1 MVGGT
6 RAEAEEMSLPDRLY
20 SFQHA
25 ARQWLVGRRHELLHP
40 RPGAVALDEG
50 FDPER
55 ILVVMSGLIGDTV
68 MCTPVLAGIRRS
80 WPRAHVTLLGREHN
94 CELLSACPYLDS
106 VKSVSIDPY
115 AVRRWTA
122 VRELRHWLRGEAFH
136 LAIIALGDQFA
147 SMLAEAEIPVRVGR
161 KGHLLEPCLTHCY
174 SIGSA
179 RTWGPDER
187 LNSLRCLGVGVADL
201 HPQLWVSP
209 LHREAARSKLSQ
221 AGIEPGRDYAVL
233 HPFGSTPRQWWPPER
248 IADLCDAIASSSGLD
263 VVLAGGPETRRS
275 ESPRSGRCVDAT
287 GLLTIAELAAV
298 LDGARTV
305 ISTDSGPFHMA
316 GALGRPLV
324 GLFRASRPEH
334 STRYPHALA
343 LFGEDEECVRSCRWD
358 LCRNLPC
365 RQMRSIRVE
374 DIAFAAARTRAAA

>member
-1 MVGGT
+1 
-6 RAEAEEMSLPDRLY
+6 MSLPDSLY
-20 SFQHA
+20 SFQHS
-25 ARQWLVGRRHELLHP
+25 ARQWLVGRWYELAHP
-40 RPGAVALDEG
+40 RPGSVILDEG

-68 MCTPVLAGIRRS
+68 MCTPLLAGIRHS
-80 WPRAHVTLLGREHN
+80 WPKARVTLLGREHN
-94 CELLSACPYLDS
+94 CELLSPCPYLDS
-106 VKSVSIDPY
+106 FKSISVDPY

-122 VRELRHWLRGEAFH
+122 VRELQRWLRGGTFH

-161 KGHLLEPCLTHCY
+161 KGHLLEPCLTHSY

-187 LNSLRCLGVGVADL
+187 VNALRCLGVGVSDL
-201 HPQLWVSP
+201 RPQLWVSQA
-209 LHREAARSKLSQ
+209 HRESARSKLSKV
-221 AGIEPGRDYAVL
+221 GIESGRAYAVL
-233 HPFGSTPRQWWPPER
+233 HPFGSTPRQWLAPER
-248 IADLCDAIASSSGLD
+248 IAALSDAIASSSGLD
-263 VVLAGGPETRRS
+263 IVLVGGAETRRS
-275 ESPRSGRCVDAT
+275 GSPYPVKCFDAT
-287 GLLTIAELAAV
+287 GVLTIAELAAV
-298 LDGARTV
+298 LDGAGLV

-334 STRYPHALA
+334 SARYPHALV
-343 LFGEDEECVRSCRWD
+343 LFGEDQECARACRWD
-358 LCRNLPC
+358 LCRGLPC

-374 DIAFAAARTRAAA
+374 DIASAAARTRAAA